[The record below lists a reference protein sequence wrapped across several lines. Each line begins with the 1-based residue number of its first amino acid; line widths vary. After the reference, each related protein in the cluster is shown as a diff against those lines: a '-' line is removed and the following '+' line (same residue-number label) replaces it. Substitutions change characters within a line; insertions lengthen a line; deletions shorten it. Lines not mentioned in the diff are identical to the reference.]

1 MCSNWY
7 VNDTFTG
14 SLAIFYLKMF
24 LIIYKDTKLKVKGDI
39 MLGKILFG
47 VIKKSTRRLP
57 IKTFGRTIASKGNGQ
72 RRFIVEGFSGR
83 NIEPS
88 SHFMRLARLNQ
99 ANQRPVIKGFN
110 PHYNEFQGTIV
121 KPMPS
126 KINRGGVKFFP
137 NFSTT
142 RITRHIVHDNQ
153 KNRIKVSGF
162 RPNDTNTQT
171 VQQNTSIQLQAK
183 DDLKAKE
190 RIVVQG
196 FRGDA
201 SKPLFKQL
209 DTSNATPR
217 AVVKGFLG

>member
-1 MCSNWY
+1 MGPACENEE
-7 VNDTFTG
+7 T
-14 SLAIFYLKMF
+14 LE
-24 LIIYKDTKLKVKGDI
+24 
-39 MLGKILFG
+39 KID
-47 VIKKSTRRLP
+47 
-57 IKTFGRTIASKGNGQ
+57 N
-72 RRFIVEGFSGR
+72 EGFIQIR
-83 NIEPS
+83 
-88 SHFMRLARLNQ
+88 Q
-99 ANQRPVIKGFN
+99 VYFN
-110 PHYNEFQGTIV
+110 
-121 KPMPS
+121 
-126 KINRGGVKFFP
+126 
-137 NFSTT
+137 
-142 RITRHIVHDNQ
+142 DNQ

>member
-1 MCSNWY
+1 
-7 VNDTFTG
+7 
-14 SLAIFYLKMF
+14 
-24 LIIYKDTKLKVKGDI
+24 

-137 NFSTT
+137 NFTHEEIALTYGILGGMPYYLKMSANEESFKDNLINLFLKPDGRLTDAPFSILNLELSEPKRYDEIFKAMASGASRLNEIATYIHAETSTT
-142 RITRHIVHDNQ
+142 I
-153 KNRIKVSGF
+153 
-162 RPNDTNTQT
+162 
-171 VQQNTSIQLQAK
+171 
-183 DDLKAKE
+183 
-190 RIVVQG
+190 
-196 FRGDA
+196 
-201 SKPLFKQL
+201 
-209 DTSNATPR
+209 
-217 AVVKGFLG
+217 